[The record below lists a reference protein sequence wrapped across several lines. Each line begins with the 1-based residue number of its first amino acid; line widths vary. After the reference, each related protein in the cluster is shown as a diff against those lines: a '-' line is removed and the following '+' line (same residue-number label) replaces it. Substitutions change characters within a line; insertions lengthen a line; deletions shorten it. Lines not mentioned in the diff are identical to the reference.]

1 MADSG
6 MTPFGENGA
15 PWQLVALGPAEAVA
29 LAQEALQPLTHHG
42 RTVVVTAVA
51 DGPELGRLLEQSGD
65 VAAVLTDSHHAAV
78 LPPLLV
84 DRPEIRV
91 LPLPAL
97 PEAALVAL
105 AAYDDLRRLK
115 RRLAD
120 RERELTETRL
130 ILQRLETIDPLTGFV
145 NRRRFLDIASR
156 EVLRSRRRGGGIA
169 VIVLDI
175 DPFEAIVGGHGHAA
189 GDAVLL
195 AVAGRVGMAL
205 RTLDVPGRLDG
216 AEFAIL
222 LPDTPRDGARIVA
235 DRLGEAIAA
244 TPIAAGDGP
253 LAVTASLGVA
263 ALDREE
269 TVDGLMQR
277 ADAALAAARRAGGNR
292 VVLG

>member
-1 MADSG
+1 MPDQGMAASRDD
-6 MTPFGENGA
+6 GE
-15 PWQLVALGPAEAVA
+15 PWHLVALGAPATVA
-29 LAQEALQPLTHHG
+29 AARDALQVLRCDG
-42 RTVVVTAVA
+42 RPVTVTAA
-51 DGPELGRLLEQSGD
+51 EDAAELGRELADGLD
-65 VAAVLTDSHHAAV
+65 VAVILTDGAHAAA
-78 LPPLLV
+78 LAPLLAE
-84 DRPEIRV
+84 RPEIRV
-91 LPLPAL
+91 LPLPTE
-97 PEAALVAL
+97 PAAVLVAL
-105 AAYDDLRRLK
+105 EAFDDLRRMK

-169 VIVLDI
+169 VIVLDVDHFRDI
-175 DPFEAIVGGHGHAA
+175 NDRQGHAA

-195 AVAGRVGMAL
+195 AVAARVGMAL

-222 LPDTPRDGARIVA
+222 LPDTPLEGARIVA

-244 TPIAAGDGP
+244 NPMIAGDGQ
-253 LAVTASLGVA
+253 LTVTASLGVA
-263 ALDREE
+263 ALDRDE

-277 ADAALAAARRAGGNR
+277 ADTALSAAKQAGGSR
-292 VVLG
+292 VAVG